1 MPASCYDAA
10 HMKSDL
16 REAFRALAAAPGFT
30 AVVVLTLALAVGVT
44 TTIFSVLHGVLL
56 RPLDY
61 AAPHR
66 LVALFESNRA
76 LGQEQ
81 AESALATFL
90 DWRAQ
95 NRTFENM
102 GAWRYRGFTL
112 TGDGDPE
119 RIVSVEATPST
130 FHTLGVSPVVGRL
143 FSSNEETRGHERLAL
158 ISFGAWQRRFGGRD
172 DVVGRSLRLDDQTFE
187 IVGVM
192 PEMFR
197 FPADDPKVE
206 VWSPLTFD
214 LSALASRP
222 HRMYKVIGRLAGTS
236 SIDLAR
242 EDMARVAARVAADNP
257 TTNAGWGALL
267 IPAHQQVV
275 GNIGGTIWMLFGAV
289 VLVLLIACAN
299 IANLLLARSTLTVRD
314 FAVRAAFGAGRWV
327 LVRRS
332 MVETALLASGGI
344 AVGLPLAWWG
354 IATLRTL
361 VPARVPRGTDIGLD
375 TTVLAFTAVVG
386 LGAAVLVGLIPAL
399 RAMRPNVVG
408 VLQDTGRGGVPSRRS
423 RRVSNAMVVA
433 EVALALVLVIGAG
446 LLVRSFIRLT
456 AVDPGFRTSGIVA
469 VDLVLPN
476 TRYPKAPPKIAFY
489 DTLLAELRAVP
500 GLDVVGAVSALPM
513 SPLGLDFSLDFTI
526 DGLASTSPTERPR
539 AAYRG
544 VIAGYFEAMGIA
556 LREGR
561 TFNAFDGREGGQR
574 VAIVNET
581 LARRYFSGQRA
592 LDRVIQ
598 MPMAGTLTVVGVV
611 ADTRQQGFDEVPRP
625 QVYVPYYQL
634 ALTEMQVVLRSGLPA
649 ADVASRVRSVLR
661 RIDPDL
667 PIASVSAIEDLLSE
681 AVAQPR
687 FNMALLVGL
696 ALSAALLAAVG
707 VYGVVTY
714 SVSRRTVEIGVR
726 MALGADPDRTFRE
739 VVLAALRVV
748 LTGVAIGLGAAA
760 VLGRWMESLL
770 FGVSPV
776 DIVTYAMAGLVLVV
790 VGLLAA
796 SLPARRA
803 ARIDPVKALRE

>member
-1 MPASCYDAA
+1 MN
-10 HMKSDL
+10 SDL
-16 REAFRALAAAPGFT
+16 RESLRALAAAPGFT
-30 AVVVLTLALAVGVT
+30 AVVVLTLALAIGVN

-61 AAPHR
+61 AAPER
-66 LVALFESNRA
+66 LVSLFESNKP
-76 LGQEQ
+76 LGQEK
-81 AESALATFL
+81 SDVALATFL
-90 DWRAQ
+90 DWRSQTRA
-95 NRTFENM
+95 FENM
-102 GAWRYRGFTL
+102 GAWRFRGFTL

-119 RIVSVEATPST
+119 RIVSVEATASAL
-130 FHTLGVSPVVGRL
+130 HTLGVSPVLGRL
-143 FSSNEETRGHERLAL
+143 FAKDEESRGHERLAL

-172 DVVGRSLRLDDQTFE
+172 DVLGRTLRLDDQTFE
-187 IVGVM
+187 VVGVM
-192 PEMFR
+192 PETFR
-197 FPADDPKVE
+197 FPADNAKVE
-206 VWSPLTFD
+206 VWSPLTYD
-214 LSALASRP
+214 LTALASRP
-222 HRMYKVIGRLAGTS
+222 HRQYQVIGRLAGGS
-236 SIDLAR
+236 SIALAR
-242 EDMARVAARVAADNP
+242 EDMARVAARVEADNP
-257 TTNAGWGALL
+257 STNAGWGALL
-267 IPAHQQVV
+267 VPAREQIV
-275 GNIGGTIWMLFGAV
+275 GNIGSTIWILFGAV

-299 IANLLLARSTLTVRD
+299 IANLLLARSTRTVRD

-332 MVETALLASGGI
+332 MVETGMLASTGI
-344 AVGLPLAWWG
+344 AAGLAVAWWG
-354 IATLRTL
+354 IGTLRSL
-361 VPARVPRGTDIGLD
+361 VPAKVPRGADIGLD
-375 TTVLAFTAVVG
+375 ATVLAFSAVVG
-386 LGAAVLVGLIPAL
+386 LGSAVLVGLIPAL
-399 RAMRPNVVG
+399 RAMRPNVAG

-423 RRVSNAMVVA
+423 RRVTNAMVVA

-456 AVDPGFRTSGIVA
+456 AVDPGFRTSGVVA

-489 DTLLAELRAVP
+489 DALLGELRTLP
-500 GLDVVGAVSALPM
+500 GIDGVGAVSALPM
-513 SPLGLDFSLDFTI
+513 SPLGIDFSLDFTI
-526 DGLASTSPTERPR
+526 NGLESTSPTERPR

-544 VIAGYFEAMGIA
+544 VIDGYFEAMGITV
-556 LREGR
+556 REGR
-561 TFNAFDGREGGQR
+561 TFDAFDGREGGQR

-581 LARRYFSGQRA
+581 LARRYFTGQRA

-598 MPMAGTLTVVGVV
+598 VPMAGTHTIVGVV
-611 ADTRQQGFDEVPRP
+611 ADTRQRGLDDVPAP

-634 ALTEMQVVLRSGLPA
+634 ALTEMHVVLRSAMPA
-649 ADVASRVRSVLR
+649 ADVTSRVRSVLR
-661 RIDPDL
+661 RIDPEL
-667 PIASVSAIEDLLSE
+667 PIASVSSIEELLSD

-739 VVLAALRVV
+739 VVLGALRVV
-748 LTGVAIGLGAAA
+748 ATGIVIGLGAAA
-760 VLGRWMESLL
+760 ALGRWLESML
-770 FGVSPV
+770 FGVSPM
-776 DIVTYAMAGLVLVV
+776 DLATYAMAGLAFGLI
-790 VGLLAA
+790 GLLAA

>member
-1 MPASCYDAA
+1 
-10 HMKSDL
+10 
-16 REAFRALAAAPGFT
+16 
-30 AVVVLTLALAVGVT
+30 
-44 TTIFSVLHGVLL
+44 
-56 RPLDY
+56 
-61 AAPHR
+61 
-66 LVALFESNRA
+66 
-76 LGQEQ
+76 
-81 AESALATFL
+81 
-90 DWRAQ
+90 
-95 NRTFENM
+95 
-102 GAWRYRGFTL
+102 
-112 TGDGDPE
+112 
-119 RIVSVEATPST
+119 
-130 FHTLGVSPVVGRL
+130 
-143 FSSNEETRGHERLAL
+143 
-158 ISFGAWQRRFGGRD
+158 
-172 DVVGRSLRLDDQTFE
+172 
-187 IVGVM
+187 
-192 PEMFR
+192 
-197 FPADDPKVE
+197 
-206 VWSPLTFD
+206 
-214 LSALASRP
+214 
-222 HRMYKVIGRLAGTS
+222 
-236 SIDLAR
+236 
-242 EDMARVAARVAADNP
+242 
-257 TTNAGWGALL
+257 
-267 IPAHQQVV
+267 
-275 GNIGGTIWMLFGAV
+275 
-289 VLVLLIACAN
+289 
-299 IANLLLARSTLTVRD
+299 
-314 FAVRAAFGAGRWV
+314 
-327 LVRRS
+327 
-332 MVETALLASGGI
+332 MVETAVLASAGI

-354 IATLRTL
+354 IGTLRTL

-375 TTVLAFTAVVG
+375 TTVLAFSAIVG
-386 LGAAVLVGLIPAL
+386 LGAAVLVGLVPAL

-500 GLDVVGAVSALPM
+500 GLDEAGAVSALPM

-526 DGLASTSPTERPR
+526 DGLASASPTERPR

-581 LARRYFSGQRA
+581 LARRYFSGRRA

-611 ADTRQQGFDEVPRP
+611 ADTRQRGFDDVPRP

-634 ALTEMQVVLRSGLPA
+634 ALTEMQVVLRSALPA

-667 PIASVSAIEDLLSE
+667 PIASVSAIEELVSD

-739 VVLAALRVV
+739 VVLGALRVV

-776 DIVTYAMAGLVLVV
+776 DVATYAIAGLALAV
-790 VGLLAA
+790 VGFVAA